1 MAASPVSDNATHAV
15 DDAHATSAD
24 HGSHDVAY
32 EALYFL
38 FLALVLGALARGA
51 VRGSRLPYTVA
62 LLFVGLALGF
72 LYSYVDLGS
81 LGNSLDIWVRIGP
94 HTMLSC
100 FLPALVFES
109 AFSLEWHTFRRCA
122 SQVLWL
128 AGPGVL
134 MGTFLMGA
142 LLKVTLPY
150 EWGWGASL
158 MLGSI
163 LSATDPVAVVALLKE
178 VGASKRLGH
187 IIEGESLVNDGTAIV
202 VFSLLNEIAKGVTKT
217 PLEIFLFFLWVPFGA
232 VLVGVGI
239 AAGCH
244 AWLGLGAVA
253 GDHIVQISVTLF
265 ACYLCFLVAEFEA
278 EASGVLAV
286 VVLGVSIGAFGRG
299 FFTGETEHSLH
310 HFWEMLT
317 FVANTVLFILTG
329 VIIAK
334 TTTESTVEGTLSP
347 SDLGW
352 GLLVYFEVLF
362 ARSVIV
368 GMLYPILR
376 RCGYGLTPADAA
388 VCVWGGLRGAVG
400 LALALVV
407 SEGDSAYAD
416 QKVGPMTLLCT
427 GIVVVLTLA
436 VNGTTTGTLLQM
448 LGLTRPE
455 VSVQVAVR
463 KARRHIR
470 DQCMAVYHE
479 HLTTHDDVM
488 GTADFRAVAELV
500 PFLEDEAEEDAAAED
515 ADADDKNA
523 HHKKKSASRD
533 AKKHDGENGKGVEV
547 DLHDALRAAGLGGD
561 GAGKRKKPKTP
572 STAQTE
578 DVVPEL
584 VSLGK
589 PGGGGLRRAKPG
601 SGGGLLT
608 PASSVANLAAFAE
621 AAEAA
626 EAAGAAPSD
635 ASKLA
640 QRNALGELG
649 GDAPDLAAAV
659 SVAVKRDFEEMVAV
673 WMRDVRGRFLAHL
686 KVLYWES
693 LEQGRATK
701 DIVET
706 LVECTDIAL
715 DNLDK
720 PLGDWRALQDLLLGK
735 AAEGSKLWKR
745 CYRALPARL
754 RVAVK
759 WVRQWV
765 LHTGAVGAGGSRRRA
780 LVAVALFHDAHREAC
795 HAIFGHH
802 DTDEP
807 APSLPTAAAAQ
818 SAREAKEALEG
829 LALEYD
835 GEDDGSMSDPAR
847 TAAERVRAES
857 EADKDAAK
865 KYLRAARTN
874 EPELAAAVKSEETA
888 RRLLAVAERS
898 AKGYVQSGLLTEMEA
913 AELLSGIAVA
923 QRRLRLDPPEPV
935 SRDPK
940 DLMRM
945 CPLLDPT
952 HGARVS
958 PNALA
963 KSLVENAGGWMVRRF
978 PGDSV
983 RDLAPPGGLVLLARG
998 VIDVTWS
1005 RPIGDG
1011 GGGSVAPLRVGA
1023 SSTSYG
1029 WAYGAADLL
1038 VPGAARFEARAV
1050 STVTAFVVPPD
1061 VVADILKHEPTADA
1075 LWRAAFGLLAAT
1087 LLRDDLSTAEV
1098 TPQVL
1103 RAAVTKA
1110 RVTRHAAGDAIGP
1123 FKARVD
1129 PQQYPPSEL
1138 VVLMKGAV
1146 HDAAEGNLEGPCVI
1160 VPSTA
1165 AALSSEQTE
1174 RFGKL
1179 AARMGLVSDG
1189 GAVTTPEKRDGGGDG
1204 ASAANATS
1212 RRFGFAAE
1220 KPGAGMLSVDEAAV
1234 VLRVS
1239 LGKKRDDAEEERI
1252 REGQEKHSYLPG
1264 LEGSG
1269 WGKFGKN
1276 PLVLSRG
1283 GGRADELRRELSRRL
1298 SVNVGSV
1305 LQRSAHHARNGSAGA
1320 DEFAGIIERTKS
1332 GSAARGSSRD
1342 GSPEVSAH
1350 NGGAFVKSPHGS
1362 SENLGA
1368 LASEGTDLWSSSL
1381 DRTSAHIL
1389 SRDVKRDIFATRRSS
1404 VDAQHKAATLEA
1416 ASLAGSLMA
1425 ARSDVSP
1432 TATHRSSRLG
1442 PSPRASINSS
1452 NLFAPGRQ
1460 LSPSTS
1466 PDRNSLDR
1474 GARRDGGTSMPARMT
1489 RQQLAQLRNESSSDD
1504 TFPPRRG
1511 GNDGDTFPPRGM
1523 RDPQDT
1529 FPPRGGRSSDDT
1541 FPPRGI
1547 HARLAGVSSDPD
1559 ETFPPRRIGRQSAR
1573 GIPEIPEHRPVN
1585 ALDVVFD
1592 TRESDAS
1599 EQEAAI
1605 KF

>member
-1 MAASPVSDNATHAV
+1 MAASPVADNATEAV
-15 DDAHATSAD
+15 DDAHETAAG
-24 HGSHDVAY
+24 HESHDIAY

-38 FLALVLGALARGA
+38 FLALVLGALARSA

-72 LYSYVDLGS
+72 LYSHVDLGS
-81 LGNSLDIWVRIGP
+81 LSNSLDIWVRIGP

-128 AGPGVL
+128 AGPGVI

-217 PLEIFLFFLWVPFGA
+217 PLEIFLFFIWVPVGA
-232 VLVGVGI
+232 LLVGVGV

-334 TTTESTVEGTLSP
+334 TTTVSTVEGTLSP

-362 ARSVIV
+362 ARALIV
-368 GMLYPILR
+368 GVLYPILR

-427 GIVVVLTLA
+427 SFVVVLTLA

-479 HLTTHDDVM
+479 HLTTRDDVM
-488 GTADFRAVAELV
+488 GTADFRAVSELV
-500 PFLEDEAEEDAAAED
+500 PFLEDEAEEDAAGDD
-515 ADADDKNA
+515 APADEKPADREKT
-523 HHKKKSASRD
+523 SASRD
-533 AKKHDGENGKGVEV
+533 ANARASEDGKGVEV
-547 DLHDALRAAGLGGD
+547 DLHDALRAAGLGGV
-561 GAGKRKKPKTP
+561 GAGAGVEKPKESTD
-572 STAQTE
+572 STARAE

-589 PGGGGLRRAKPG
+589 PGVGGLKRTKPG
-601 SGGGLLT
+601 SGGLMT

-626 EAAGAAPSD
+626 EAAGAAPPD

-693 LEQGRATK
+693 LEQGRAAK

-745 CYRALPARL
+745 WYRALPARL
-754 RVAVK
+754 RGAVK

-795 HAIFGHH
+795 HAIFGHR
-802 DTDEP
+802 DADEP
-807 APSLPTAAAAQ
+807 APRLFTGAAAQ

-829 LALEYD
+829 FALEYD
-835 GEDDGSMSDPAR
+835 GEGDASMSDPAR

-857 EADKDAAK
+857 EVDSAAAK

-923 QRRLRLDPPEPV
+923 QRRLRLDPPQPV

-958 PNALA
+958 PPRAREA
-963 KSLVENAGGWMVRRF
+963 
-978 PGDSV
+978 
-983 RDLAPPGGLVLLARG
+983 PGGARG
-998 VIDVTWS
+998 GLD
-1005 RPIGDG
+1005 
-1011 GGGSVAPLRVGA
+1011 GA
-1023 SSTSYG
+1023 S
-1029 WAYGAADLL
+1029 
-1038 VPGAARFEARAV
+1038 VPRRRGSRFGAARRAHVARARRHRRH
-1050 STVTAFVVPPD
+1050 VV
-1061 VVADILKHEPTADA
+1061 
-1075 LWRAAFGLLAAT
+1075 
-1087 LLRDDLSTAEV
+1087 
-1098 TPQVL
+1098 
-1103 RAAVTKA
+1103 
-1110 RVTRHAAGDAIGP
+1110 
-1123 FKARVD
+1123 
-1129 PQQYPPSEL
+1129 
-1138 VVLMKGAV
+1138 
-1146 HDAAEGNLEGPCVI
+1146 
-1160 VPSTA
+1160 
-1165 AALSSEQTE
+1165 
-1174 RFGKL
+1174 
-1179 AARMGLVSDG
+1179 
-1189 GAVTTPEKRDGGGDG
+1189 
-1204 ASAANATS
+1204 
-1212 RRFGFAAE
+1212 
-1220 KPGAGMLSVDEAAV
+1220 
-1234 VLRVS
+1234 
-1239 LGKKRDDAEEERI
+1239 
-1252 REGQEKHSYLPG
+1252 
-1264 LEGSG
+1264 
-1269 WGKFGKN
+1269 
-1276 PLVLSRG
+1276 
-1283 GGRADELRRELSRRL
+1283 
-1298 SVNVGSV
+1298 
-1305 LQRSAHHARNGSAGA
+1305 
-1320 DEFAGIIERTKS
+1320 
-1332 GSAARGSSRD
+1332 
-1342 GSPEVSAH
+1342 
-1350 NGGAFVKSPHGS
+1350 
-1362 SENLGA
+1362 
-1368 LASEGTDLWSSSL
+1368 
-1381 DRTSAHIL
+1381 
-1389 SRDVKRDIFATRRSS
+1389 
-1404 VDAQHKAATLEA
+1404 
-1416 ASLAGSLMA
+1416 
-1425 ARSDVSP
+1425 
-1432 TATHRSSRLG
+1432 ATHRRRRRRIRRAASRGREQHQLRMG
-1442 PSPRASINSS
+1442 VRRRG
-1452 NLFAPGRQ
+1452 FARPGR
-1460 LSPSTS
+1460 
-1466 PDRNSLDR
+1466 RAIR
-1474 GARRDGGTSMPARMT
+1474 RARRVHGDGVRRPAG
-1489 RQQLAQLRNESSSDD
+1489 
-1504 TFPPRRG
+1504 RR
-1511 GNDGDTFPPRGM
+1511 
-1523 RDPQDT
+1523 
-1529 FPPRGGRSSDDT
+1529 
-1541 FPPRGI
+1541 
-1547 HARLAGVSSDPD
+1547 
-1559 ETFPPRRIGRQSAR
+1559 E
-1573 GIPEIPEHRPVN
+1573 
-1585 ALDVVFD
+1585 
-1592 TRESDAS
+1592 
-1599 EQEAAI
+1599 
-1605 KF
+1605 